1 MMSYRFTAIALAGA
15 LAACQPTVQQTAP
28 AQQPP
33 APQFQG
39 SLPAGKPTPWT
50 STQFNSHPGDFQF
63 ALVGDRTGLARPGV
77 FENAI
82 TRLNLLQPEFV
93 INVGD
98 MIEGYSNDNEQLK
111 LEWDEQDARL
121 SKLEMP
127 FFRVVGNHD
136 MGSNVMRTFWNDR
149 YGADHYSF
157 VYKNVLFIV
166 LNTEDPPTPMPED
179 MQKGFDQIKQL
190 MRKDPEAGKAALAK
204 AMSSFSAKDR
214 AAMRDLA
221 SPANFSEEQ
230 IQWVQQTLDNNKQV
244 RWTFLFMHKP
254 AWEMES
260 PGFARIEKMLTDRQY
275 TVFGGHEHNYQ
286 HIVRN
291 GHDYIRL
298 GTVGGGIHH
307 APPGNLDHITLVNFR
322 ADQPHVVNFTLEGVL
337 DKDEPQR
344 R

>member
-1 MMSYRFTAIALAGA
+1 MKFYRCTAIALAGCA
-15 LAACQPTVQQTAP
+15 LFAGQSIADTAP
-28 AQQPP
+28 PESI
-33 APQFQG
+33 FHS
-39 SLPAGKPTPWT
+39 SLPANSPTPWT
-50 STQFNSHPGDFQF
+50 STRFNSHPGDFQF

-77 FENAI
+77 FEHAI

-93 INVGD
+93 VNVGD
-98 MIEGYSNDNEQLK
+98 MIEGYTNDNEELK

-136 MGSNVMRTFWNDR
+136 MGTNVMRTFWNDR

-157 VYKNVLFIV
+157 VYKNALFIV
-166 LNTEDPPTPMPED
+166 LNTEDPPTPMPPD
-179 MQKGFDQIKQL
+179 MQKGFDQIRQL
-190 MRKDPEAGKAALAK
+190 MRNDPEAGKAALAK
-204 AMSSFSAKDR
+204 AMANFSAKDR
-214 AAMRDLA
+214 EAMRDLA
-221 SPANFSEEQ
+221 SPANFSEDQ
-230 IQWVQQTLDNNKQV
+230 INWVQRTLNDNKNV

-260 PGFARIEKMLTDRQY
+260 PGFARIEKMLADRQY

-286 HIVRN
+286 HTVRF
-291 GHDYIRL
+291 GHDYVRL

-322 ADQPHVVNFTLEGVL
+322 AGQPHIVNFPLDGVL
-337 DKDEPQR
+337 DKDEPQQH
-344 R
+344 